1 MLPIPPPKN
10 ELQYRAIGFIKG
22 RLEAIDGYA
31 QAMLVTEDG
40 GEHPATPGRIELLD
54 KFNHCVETGGTYWFY
69 VHPQPR
75 NDRMGYGI
83 VRIATDIASEP
94 EEGFLPAPED
104 AEAGFNLR
112 GNVEARG
119 DVLMVLVE
127 RKPSGPRTFP
137 PLKIPVQ
144 GFLPGIDGG
153 QFWDLWVEQDGQDLV
168 LVDGT
173 RIA

>member
-1 MLPIPPPKN
+1 MLPIPAPKN
-10 ELQYRAIGFIKG
+10 DLQYRAIGFIKG
-22 RLEAIDGYA
+22 RLEASQSYA
-31 QAMLVTEDG
+31 QATLITEDG

-54 KFNHCVETGGTYWFY
+54 KFNHCVETGATYWFY

-75 NDRMGYGI
+75 DDRMGYGI
-83 VRIATDIASEP
+83 VRIATDAAGEP
-94 EEGFLPAPED
+94 EEGYLPAPED

-119 DVLMVLVE
+119 NVLMVSIG

-144 GFLPGIDGG
+144 GFLPGIESG
-153 QFWDLWVEQDGQDLV
+153 QFWDLWAEQEGQDLV

>member
-1 MLPIPPPKN
+1 MLPIPAPTN
-10 ELQYRAIGFIKG
+10 DLQYRAIGFIKG
-22 RLEAIDGYA
+22 RLEGSQGYA
-31 QAMLVTEDG
+31 QATLITEDG

-54 KFNHCVETGGTYWFY
+54 KFNHCIETGATYWFY

-75 NDRMGYGI
+75 DDRMGYGI
-83 VRIATDIASEP
+83 VRISTDSEGEP
-94 EEGFLPAPED
+94 EEGYLPAPED

-119 DVLMVLVE
+119 DVLMVSIG

-144 GFLPGIDGG
+144 GFLPGIESG
-153 QFWDLWVEQDGQDLV
+153 QFWDLWAEQDGQDLV

-173 RIA
+173 RIG